1 MPFSKFADA
10 MFVDPINQTQQD
22 QVVTATRECIRRA
35 ERLFE
40 REFPLPR
47 IHFDLSGRIAG
58 MFRVRRQQREIRYN
72 PYLFGKYFDD
82 NLANTVPHEVA
93 HYLVSELYGWRKV
106 RPHGAEWKAIM
117 CRLGAEPTVT
127 CRYDLSGVP
136 QRRQRRFNYS
146 CECTTHALSAVRHNR
161 VQRGQGHYTCR
172 QCRQPLVYSV

>member
-1 MPFSKFADA
+1 MT
-10 MFVDPINQTQQD
+10 VNPINPTQQA
-22 QVVTATRECIRRA
+22 QVVTATRDYIRRA
-35 ERLFE
+35 EQLFD
-40 REFPLPR
+40 REFQLPHIR
-47 IHFDLSGRIAG
+47 FDLSGRIAG
-58 MFRVRRQQREIRYN
+58 MFRVRRQQQEIRYN

-93 HYLVSELYGWRKV
+93 HYLVSELYGWRNV

-117 CRLGAEPTVT
+117 CQLGAEPTVT

-146 CECTTHALSAVRHNR
+146 CACTTHALSAVRHNR

-172 QCRQPLVYSV
+172 QCRQPLVFSS